1 MGAAGGTL
9 CWLSAAPPD
18 RSGILSVM
26 FELVRLH
33 HVSFAVRD
41 IETSRKFF
49 GGLLGL
55 EEIERPPFD
64 FPGAWYA
71 VGDRQLHL
79 IEQGSASRTVGERI
93 SRSDHMALEVKD
105 VGAVK
110 ETLERAGVAYQV
122 GSNERFGFEQV
133 FCSDPDG
140 HTVEFVRY
148 F

>member
-1 MGAAGGTL
+1 
-9 CWLSAAPPD
+9 
-18 RSGILSVM
+18 M

-41 IETSRKFF
+41 LEASRRFF
-49 GGLLGL
+49 GGVLGL
-55 EEIERPPFD
+55 SELERPNFD

-79 IEQGSASRTVGERI
+79 IQQDSAARTASDRI

-110 ETLERAGVAYQV
+110 QTLEQAGLAYQM
-122 GSNERFGFEQV
+122 GGNESLGFEQV

-148 F
+148 R